1 MRRLVVGAL
10 TAAALLSVVVA
21 TASTRGDRDEQR
33 LERALDALIAAG
45 MPGALVRVHDGE
57 KTVELARGQATRGI
71 RFRVGSVTKTFVGAL
86 TLELVDRGV
95 VRLDDSVDEHLP
107 GLLRDG
113 EDVTIRALLT
123 HRAGLFDFTSDPVL
137 LRDDLPPLALV
148 RIADGRERLPGYAY
162 SSTNYLVL
170 GLIMEEAGGG
180 SLGSQ
185 LRERLFSPLGLRRTS
200 FVPGAIRGLHVHG
213 HRPPSHQGVVTGP
226 PIDTSAEP
234 AWWTWAAGAIVSSA
248 GDLHRFFAALLRGR
262 VLSTPL
268 LREMETL
275 VPAGRL
281 QYGLGIATFPTPC
294 VQAWGHTGNVQGT
307 IAVAWNTK
315 DASRQVVLVV
325 NTYPLSAE
333 LEAAVRHL
341 QDAAFCPAA

>member
-21 TASTRGDRDEQR
+21 TASARGDRDEQR

-170 GLIMEEAGGG
+170 GLVLEEATGQP
-180 SLGSQ
+180 LA
-185 LRERLFSPLGLRRTS
+185 RLLRRHVFEPFGLDKTT
-200 FVPGAIRGLHVHG
+200 FEPGVVPGRHLHGHALSTRDGVATGTPRDTSDLTAVSAWAAAAVVSTARDLDRFLTQLWSRGLAA
-213 HRPPSHQGVVTGP
+213 RMAPPP
-226 PIDTSAEP
+226 
-234 AWWTWAAGAIVSSA
+234 
-248 GDLHRFFAALLRGR
+248 GDR
-262 VLSTPL
+262 
-268 LREMETL
+268 
-275 VPAGRL
+275 
-281 QYGLGIATFPTPC
+281 YGLGLGRGEAPC
-294 VQAWGHTGNVQGT
+294 GDVVGHTGNLLGT
-307 IAVAWNTK
+307 VTVARK
-315 DASRQVVLVV
+315 RGDRLVIV
-325 NTYPLSAE
+325 AGNAYPFTREVGKRFADL
-333 LEAAVRHL
+333 LREAT
-341 QDAAFCPAA
+341 CG